1 EDDTFV
7 ITDWTW
13 VTDNASIL
21 EDGTVTLT
29 HDKTAASAGNGPRK
43 VKVYTGNGGEFTW
56 DDVYNVL
63 PTQVTAQDE
72 DGNVITIALDKS
84 SWTYD
89 GGKKVGEGDC
99 PQSGTYTFEAAIS
112 AADGVLADTAKKLQ
126 IVVTFDS
133 NDNLLDN
140 GSNTDNGLPN
150 YGVRIVLD
158 MPDELFYR
166 GSAQFDPVFNLQAT
180 TTDGRNL
187 VIERYHWDGSKYI
200 LSAYKYRSDP
210 TNLYYYQPLGQA
222 EDRSDFQTD
231 YIGFSTDY
239 FHDQGSMNVDWTL
252 RLTRVSSGTP
262 SGNYTTNTSTFYMKA
277 DVLVLRDAQVAD
289 DDFDLSY
296 YYGCHGTWADTAYGT
311 WKYSI
316 SGVLAGSSS
325 ITDIQINDG
334 SSDVNPFDIT
344 DWTDGSDA
352 ASPNRT
358 AAADMSNQGGQVRT
372 IKLTFGEPENPEVD
386 PGELTLSDDI
396 GLPNYGL
403 RVVLDGTD
411 LSVDYNKYVAL
422 AIKAATEQAG
432 SDLVLETYAKDSN
445 GIYQL
450 RNTRYSYQIN
460 QGTESSPGA
469 VDLDYSNYRVLPED
483 AAKVPYFRFVHS
495 TDHSFVGADSS
506 IVLVIRPAV
515 AQSSGQAEVSDA
527 KWTVGFMEAITQYP
541 IKLYGIYSSDDT
553 GDPRAI
559 TDWTVLDDEGYIEA
573 YDIDVPVTPS
583 APKTI
588 KLAYRNSTSSGDSG
602 EYFRIY
608 GYKPL
613 YDTGVWYN
621 NFSKYLEKVAG
632 MPNSTPSN
640 NGGPNGDVLIRN
652 DAADYDGDETATY
665 RITISVPD
673 KPINNYWWSNGGQL
687 AFNAFIYDYD
697 PDTQRYTYSDPDSVY
712 SLNTWYRE
720 GNSSYLTYYQGT
732 TSAVVTSW
740 GVGPLDNDKSFT
752 VQLKKDQALY
762 IPTNYANKM
771 AFTVKVEVEEGT
783 VLDVQSLISSNNFG
797 EWTPGTNTY
806 VSRFISDWSDYG
818 EGLSDHTWGT
828 HIVVKTSKE
837 KPSIPFTPLS
847 DSGELSDT
855 QEIRTLK
862 TNLFDYEMGY
872 SLLYHV
878 NGINKWS
885 FGHNWNSND
894 FMNGPGQF
902 RFVYDTTDN
911 SGDPDIDQFYSNGR
925 QGIVADTLGKLLD
938 KDGNVIGYTTPN
950 FNYTTNFNDLF
961 SLTNERTERSDDWEG
976 VPLVDRTKTVYPAV
990 DFQFVYDSEDGSY
1003 SYNSHQH
1010 HAQLE
1015 NGTVVQYDKA
1025 LGLGGVYTD
1034 TKKDVDGNY
1043 VPSTNAYDVWG
1054 DRAAG
1059 FFPFDRFGDT
1069 NYYGK
1074 TYESVGV
1081 SNDGTTLLRKEN
1093 ELDYHFGLSME
1104 HQFTVPYDGTING
1117 HDMVFSIS
1125 GDDDIWLFVD
1135 GKLILDLGGIHEA
1148 LSGEI
1153 NFTKGTYT
1161 VNGVT
1166 KPLAEVLDGYAGS
1179 YPGIPAS
1186 SATTGSGAGS
1196 AARSN
1201 PTTGGS
1207 TWAWAGGTDH
1217 TFQLFY
1223 LERGGT
1229 LSDLS
1234 ISFNLPQVVVTATKV
1249 WDDED
1254 NKDNTRQDVVLKVQ
1268 QSTDGKSFTDVADS
1282 SKTISKDATGD
1293 DLTVQWTNLPLYNEQ
1308 GKKLEYRVVEQE
1320 MEGYTATIVHDGY
1333 DYTVTN
1339 TYVPD
1344 EPTPP
1349 DVPDEPTPPDVPD
1362 EPTTPD
1368 EPTPP
1373 NVPDEPTSGEPQTP
1387 TKPHTPNKASKTP
1400 KTGDESH
1407 VGLWVAVLTVSGVAA
1422 AAGVVLTKR
1431 KRNK

>member
-1 EDDTFV
+1 M
-7 ITDWTW
+7 
-13 VTDNASIL
+13 
-21 EDGTVTLT
+21 TLT
-29 HDKTAASAGNGPRK
+29 HDSAAASGSNGPRK
-43 VKVYTGNGGEFTW
+43 VKAYTGNGEEFTW

-72 DGNVITIALDKS
+72 DGNVITIHLDKE

-89 GGKKVGEGDC
+89 GGKKVGEGGC

-158 MPDELFYR
+158 APSSFWGR
-166 GSAQFDPVFNLQAT
+166 GFSPQFNLKAT
-180 TTDGRNL
+180 TTDGRHL
-187 VIERYHWDGSKYI
+187 IIERYHWNGSKYVFA
-200 LSAYKYRSDP
+200 AYYSSYS
-210 TNLYYYQPLGQA
+210 NAYYSSHLGQT
-222 EDRSDFQTD
+222 ENRDFSTD
-231 YIGFSTDY
+231 DILFSTDY

-252 RLTRVSSGTP
+252 KLKDVSSGTP

-277 DVLVLRDAQVAD
+277 DVLVLRDAQVNTDNFTPGYNWGYVPRAE
-289 DDFDLSY
+289 
-296 YYGCHGTWADTAYGT
+296 TAYGT
-311 WKYSI
+311 WNYQI
-316 SGVLAGSSS
+316 SGLLAGSSS

-344 DWTDGSDA
+344 DWSDGSDA

-411 LSVDYNKYVAL
+411 LSADYTKYVAL

-450 RNTRYSYQIN
+450 RNTRSSYVIN
-460 QGTESSPGA
+460 HGTESSPGA
-469 VDLDYSNYRVLPED
+469 VNLSISNYNNFRVLPED

-495 TDHSFVGADSS
+495 TDHSFVGADSG

-527 KWTVGFMEAITQYP
+527 KWTVGFMEAITQCP

-559 TDWTVLDDEGYIEA
+559 TDWTVLDNEGYIEA
-573 YDIDVPVTPS
+573 YDIDVPVTPG
-583 APKTI
+583 APETI

-608 GYKPL
+608 GYQPL
-613 YDTGVWYN
+613 YDTDVWYN
-621 NFSKYLEKVAG
+621 NGSKYLEKVAG
-632 MPNSTPSN
+632 MPDSTPSN

-652 DAADYDGDETATY
+652 DAADYDGDETVTY

-697 PDTQRYTYSDPDSVY
+697 PDTQRYTYSDPDSIY
-712 SLNTWYRE
+712 SLKYYLGS
-720 GNSSYLTYYQGT
+720 GNYASYTGT

-762 IPTNYANKM
+762 IPTDYVNKM
-771 AFTVKVEVEEGT
+771 GFTVKVEVEDGT

-837 KPSIPFTPLS
+837 KLSIPFTPLS

-1003 SYNSHQH
+1003 SYNSHRH

-1015 NGTVVQYDKA
+1015 GGTVVQYDKG

-1034 TKKDVDGNY
+1034 TKQDENGNT

-1069 NYYGK
+1069 NYYGD
-1074 TYESVGV
+1074 TYQSVGI

-1125 GDDDIWLFVD
+1125 GDDDIWMFVD
-1135 GKLILDLGGIHEA
+1135 GKLVLDLGGIHEA

-1186 SATTGSGAGS
+1186 SATTGSGA
-1196 AARSN
+1196 
-1201 PTTGGS
+1201 
-1207 TWAWAGGTDH
+1207 WAGGTDH

-1234 ISFNLPQVVVTATKV
+1234 ISFNLPQVAVNATKV

-1254 NKDNTRQDVVLKVQ
+1254 NKDGSRQDAVLKVQ
-1268 QSTDGKSFTDVADS
+1268 QSTDGKSFTDVAGS
-1282 SKTISKDATGD
+1282 AKTVSKDATGD
-1293 DLTVQWTNLPLYNEQ
+1293 DLTVQWTNLPLYNEN
-1308 GKKLEYRVVEQE
+1308 GKKLEYRVVEEE
-1320 MEGYTATIVHDGY
+1320 MDGYTATIEHDGY

-1339 TYVPD
+1339 SHVPEVPD
-1344 EPTPP
+1344 EPTPEVPDEPTPEVPDEPTPEVPDEPTP
-1349 DVPDEPTPPDVPD
+1349 DVPDEP
-1362 EPTTPD
+1362 
-1368 EPTPP
+1368 
-1373 NVPDEPTSGEPQTP
+1373 GTP
-1387 TKPHTPNKASKTP
+1387 TKTYTPPKTGKTP
-1400 KTGDESH
+1400 KTGDQSNI
-1407 VGLWVAVLTVSGVAA
+1407 GLWVAVLAVSGGAA
-1422 AAGVVLTKR
+1422 ATAVVLYKR
-1431 KRNK
+1431 KRKQ